1 MGISLVINTLNE
13 ERHIEGCIR
22 SAASIVDE
30 IIVVDMRSDDRTAE
44 IAKSLGAKIFLHERT
59 GYAARQF
66 AVSKAAHE
74 WILILDADERM
85 TEKLAQR
92 LTEVA
97 LENKHDLVFF
107 GSLFNYFGAYVRHG
121 GFFYLKWPRFFKRD
135 LYLSSYRES
144 DLIVH
149 RDFTNVE
156 RATQKPLQL
165 SQDYFILH
173 DAYPTIEKYI
183 SKTVGMYA
191 RIEAEEMVKKGN
203 YKFSFL
209 MMMFEPM
216 KSFVGKFFFRGG
228 FRDGIRGLIL
238 AYFFASYRF
247 SIWAHIWFIEQQASK
262 KSGANDM

>member
-107 GSLFNYFGAYVRHG
+107 GS
-121 GFFYLKWPRFFKRD
+121 
-135 LYLSSYRES
+135 
-144 DLIVH
+144 
-149 RDFTNVE
+149 
-156 RATQKPLQL
+156 
-165 SQDYFILH
+165 
-173 DAYPTIEKYI
+173 
-183 SKTVGMYA
+183 
-191 RIEAEEMVKKGN
+191 
-203 YKFSFL
+203 
-209 MMMFEPM
+209 
-216 KSFVGKFFFRGG
+216 
-228 FRDGIRGLIL
+228 
-238 AYFFASYRF
+238 
-247 SIWAHIWFIEQQASK
+247 
-262 KSGANDM
+262 